1 MLDKSHNMIGP
12 KKLLEPMFWTVL
24 HCIIT
29 NKILYE
35 KEKVMFV
42 ASLYEFKDR
51 ILKIPVHRG
60 VLLALVGLPV

>member
-1 MLDKSHNMIGP
+1 
-12 KKLLEPMFWTVL
+12 MFWTVL